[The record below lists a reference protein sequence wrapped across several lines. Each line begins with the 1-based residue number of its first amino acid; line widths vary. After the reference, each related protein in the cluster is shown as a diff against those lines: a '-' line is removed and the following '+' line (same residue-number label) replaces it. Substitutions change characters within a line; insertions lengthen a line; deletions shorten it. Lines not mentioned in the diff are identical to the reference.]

1 MFLLCERISNKN
13 RNIEIDYL
21 LLVLLMPLAIA
32 HSVLL
37 SMNDTVSEEEL
48 QFLLAS
54 WLAKRLFRGF
64 CPDAGLKGL
73 KRGLRS
79 ENVTDST
86 LIILYFLL
94 KSI

>member
-1 MFLLCERISNKN
+1 
-13 RNIEIDYL
+13 
-21 LLVLLMPLAIA
+21 
-32 HSVLL
+32 
-37 SMNDTVSEEEL
+37 MNDTISEEEL

-64 CPDAGLKGL
+64 CPDAGLEGL

-86 LIILYFLL
+86 LIILYFFIEINMILSGSHSVAKYL
-94 KSI
+94 CINGR